1 MAAACVWRAGR
12 HPCANGWPP
21 RDAGSKGGSRAES
34 GEVNWRVAR
43 GVAVVVLIV
52 LAALL
57 WFALPLGNDQPEP
70 ADPTRAPPQSEGVP
84 EAKAP
89 SGAKAPDES
98 ILPVKAKQ
106 PDAGMCVV
114 IPKIG
119 VDARVIRLGLN
130 EDGSLQV
137 PQEWDLPG
145 WRDAARSNRPGG
157 HCRARG
163 FRERSRSPLRRQE
176 PGATRQG
183 IGRPLGRW
191 RFEVRCQDP
200 SPKGGIPHRHGLR
213 PNRPRRIEA
222 HHLRRGIQ
230 HRHRATTSTTS
241 LSSPSSLPLN
251 RRRGPTRG

>member
-1 MAAACVWRAGR
+1 
-12 HPCANGWPP
+12 
-21 RDAGSKGGSRAES
+21 
-34 GEVNWRVAR
+34 
-43 GVAVVVLIV
+43 VVLIV

-57 WFALPLGNDQPEP
+57 WFALPFGNDMPEP

-98 ILPVKAKQ
+98 ILPVKANQ

-137 PQEWDLPG
+137 PQEWDLAGG
-145 WRDAARSNRPGG
+145 WTGGTRPGQIGPAVIAG
-157 HCRARG
+157 HVDSVNGPAV
-163 FRERSRSPLRRQE
+163 FYDVKNLVRRDNVSVVHPDGGVSKFVVTNKIQ
-176 PGATRQG
+176 
-183 IGRPLGRW
+183 
-191 RFEVRCQDP
+191 V
-200 SPKGGIPHRHGLR
+200 PKVEFPTAMVYGPIDHAGLR
-213 PNRPRRIEA
+213 LITCGGEFNTA
-222 HHLRRGIQ
+222 TG
-230 HRHRATTSTTS
+230 TTSTTS